1 MLRAASDLRHSH
13 NPPLPGLRSKTTAK
27 ENDLTSRPQHLRVEV
42 DIHQQVTLLARAL
55 GITPSETIAH
65 LLRLYAQPSPETPAR
80 PDMFTPVYAIYQ
92 RRRIEGHFDRS
103 TGALS
108 IPAGPGAGQYKTP
121 SGAARA
127 VITALRPGI
136 SPIRTGW
143 AFWRLAES
151 GAHLEVLR
159 STTAYTRTTT
169 SPPAPMPASTA
180 AATPRTR

>member
-1 MLRAASDLRHSH
+1 MA
-13 NPPLPGLRSKTTAK
+13 
-27 ENDLTSRPQHLRVEV
+27 
-42 DIHQQVTLLARAL
+42 LLARAL
-55 GITPSETIAH
+55 GLTADETIAH
-65 LLRLYAQPSPETPAR
+65 LLRLYAQPSSETPAR
-80 PDMFTPVYAIYQ
+80 ADMLTPVYAIYQ

-103 TGALS
+103 TGVLN

-127 VITALRPGI
+127 VITALHPQV

-143 AFWRLAES
+143 TFWRLAET

-159 STTAYTRTTT
+159 GTTTHTRTAT
-169 SPPAPMPASTA
+169 SPPAPPPASTA